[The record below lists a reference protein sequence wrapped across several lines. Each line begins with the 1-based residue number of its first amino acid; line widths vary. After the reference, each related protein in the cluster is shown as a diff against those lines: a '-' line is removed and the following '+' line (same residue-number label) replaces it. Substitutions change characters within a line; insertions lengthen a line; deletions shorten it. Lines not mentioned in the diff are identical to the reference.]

1 RGYPDGLPGEN
12 IPFESRILA
21 IMDAFDAVTTDRP
34 YKKSMTLKEAIA
46 EIERCSGTQFDPYLA
61 KKFVELLKESP
72 ETFVKVGR

>member
-1 RGYPDGLPGEN
+1 MT
-12 IPFESRILA
+12 S
-21 IMDAFDAVTTDRP
+21 DRP
-34 YKKSMTLKEAIA
+34 YKKAVGLQEAIA